1 MVAGD
6 FLGPSIYLGIMA
18 IIGVFVRPHW
28 KNMDYFTKTV
38 VGFLPALGVV
48 AFLALIVG
56 VLIGYDPYP
65 IIP

>member
-6 FLGPSIYLGIMA
+6 FLGPSIFLFFWA
-18 IIGVFVRPHW
+18 IVGFFIRPHW

-38 VGFLPALGVV
+38 IGFLPALGVV
-48 AFLALIVG
+48 GFLALIVG

>member
-6 FLGPSIYLGIMA
+6 FLGPSLFLGFWA
-18 IIGVFVRPHW
+18 IVGFFIRPHW

-48 AFLALIVG
+48 GFLALIVG

>member
-6 FLGPSIYLGIMA
+6 FLGPSIFLGVMS

-38 VGFLPALGVV
+38 VGFLPALGIVG
-48 AFLALIVG
+48 FLLLVVG

-65 IIP
+65 VIP